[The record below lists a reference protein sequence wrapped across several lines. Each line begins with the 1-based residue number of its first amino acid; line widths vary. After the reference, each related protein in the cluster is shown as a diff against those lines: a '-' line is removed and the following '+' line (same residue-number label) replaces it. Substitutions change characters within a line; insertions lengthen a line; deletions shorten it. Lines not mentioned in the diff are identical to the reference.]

1 VRTAASLEVATLDV
15 GDRLKKDRTQLV
27 VDGHVVVRG
36 KVLQAFRRVDVRLRQ
51 DIFRVQPLEQNRV
64 ETPLGKREKPLPVF
78 GKGRG
83 KVVLG
88 VVFHA
93 ANSTISS

>member
-1 VRTAASLEVATLDV
+1 MATLDV
-15 GDRLKKDRTQLV
+15 GEGLKKDRAQLE

-51 DIFRVQPLEQNRV
+51 DVFRVQPLEQDRV
-64 ETPLGKREKPLPVF
+64 ETPLGKRKKPLPMF

-88 VVFHA
+88 VVIHA